1 MPVDVAALEAE
12 AGSSLELRSSGPI
25 GASSSESPRKPV
37 RRLGK
42 IYIMKEIYV
51 IIEPKICREPYQ
63 LHSERATQ
71 LKHGADVQIDAPPAM
86 CK

>member
-1 MPVDVAALEAE
+1 
-12 AGSSLELRSSGPI
+12 
-25 GASSSESPRKPV
+25 
-37 RRLGK
+37 
-42 IYIMKEIYV
+42 MKEIYV